1 MSVEETKAI
10 GKRFVAI
17 FNEQTP
23 AIADEIFAPSFK
35 AYVSGAPELDR
46 EGWKAYLQVFR
57 ASFPDLHLEVEDMVV
72 TDDKV
77 VIRVILH
84 GTHQEE
90 FQELPPT
97 GKQVAFAGIA
107 MHRIEHGQSVEHWGV
122 MDLLSL
128 MQQLGAIPAPG
139 QAA

>member
-1 MSVEETKAI
+1 MSVEETTAI
-10 GKRFVAI
+10 GQQFIAI
-17 FNEQTP
+17 FNEQNL

-46 EGWKAYLQVFR
+46 EGWKAYVQFFR
-57 ASFPDLHLEVEDMVV
+57 TSFPDLHLVVEDLVA

-77 VIRVILH
+77 VIRVILR
-84 GTHQEE
+84 GTHQEA
-90 FQELPPT
+90 FQGIPAT

-107 MHRIEHGQSVEHWGV
+107 MHRVVQGQSVEHWGV

-128 MQQLGAIPAPG
+128 MQQIGALPASQP
-139 QAA
+139 

>member
-1 MSVEETKAI
+1 MSVEETTAI
-10 GKRFVAI
+10 GQRFVAI
-17 FNEQTP
+17 FNEQNP

-46 EGWKAYLQVFR
+46 EGWKAYLQLFR
-57 ASFPDLHLEVEDMVV
+57 ASFPDLHLVVEDLVA

-77 VIRVILH
+77 VIRGSLR
-84 GTHQEE
+84 GTHQEA
-90 FQELPPT
+90 FQGIPAT

-107 MHRIEHGQSVEHWGV
+107 MHRIAHGQSVEHWGV

-128 MQQLGAIPAPG
+128 LQQLGALPAPG
-139 QAA
+139 PA